1 MGTQL
6 SETIHK
12 KDVEMQGMEERYKK
26 YIEKAKSVIKTLDPK
41 QNPNA
46 SPETMALRTQLTE
59 KDRLLETLEQ
69 ETEKARAV
77 REMEERLISSAF
89 YNLSMQMHR
98 TAVENRLS
106 NVHASSSQVN
116 INHRREFLICTV
128 NFAAFILLWG
138 D

>member
-1 MGTQL
+1 MG
-6 SETIHK
+6 
-12 KDVEMQGMEERYKK
+12 
-26 YIEKAKSVIKTLDPK
+26 KTLDPK

-46 SPETMALRTQLTE
+46 ANPETMALRSQLSE

-98 TAVENRLS
+98 STVEARLS
-106 NVHASSSQVN
+106 NIHSTSSPHGQSFLARQRQVQNAQMGTAPAGGRANASSTSFT
-116 INHRREFLICTV
+116 HT
-128 NFAAFILLWG
+128 
-138 D
+138 